1 MFNVMFCLLAVQL
14 HIDTY
19 CLPVVENILT
29 AVNASCS
36 LFFFNC
42 RQLVV
47 LTESTAVQ
55 LALNVKLENLD
66 FVYEE
71 VRCFHH
77 YGKPEQR

>member
-29 AVNASCS
+29 CGQCIM
-36 LFFFNC
+36 LFVFFNC

-55 LALNVKLENLD
+55 LALNV
-66 FVYEE
+66 
-71 VRCFHH
+71 
-77 YGKPEQR
+77 